1 MSTTVAISNSLNL
14 APMVDTPQWYAI
26 HTRARHEKK
35 VAIEL
40 AAAGIE
46 VFLPVLRRRHRWSD
60 RFKIVELPLFPCYI
74 FAHTCPSSDFRFM
87 LFKNGSIVGL
97 LGNRGYG
104 TPIPEEQLQSVRR
117 VLDNGLSIASHPFV
131 KIGQRVR
138 VRGGALHGVEGVL
151 AGNNGGRRLVLS
163 INAIQRSIAIT
174 LEGYDLEP
182 I

>member
-1 MSTTVAISNSLNL
+1 MNATVAISTSVNL
-14 APMVDTPQWYAI
+14 APPVDTPHWYAI
-26 HTRARHEKK
+26 HTRARHERK

-46 VFLPVLRRRHRWSD
+46 FFLPLLRRRHRWSD

-74 FAHTCPSSDFRFM
+74 FAHTCPSSTFRCM
-87 LFKNGSIVGL
+87 LFKNGSVLRL
-97 LGNRGYG
+97 LGDRGYG
-104 TPIPEEQLQSVRR
+104 TPIPQEQVEGVRR
-117 VLDNGLSIASHPFV
+117 VLDNALPIASHPFV

-138 VRGGALHGVEGVL
+138 VRGGALHGLEGILV
-151 AGNNGGRRLVLS
+151 GNDGGRRLVLS